1 MDTKETNEIRELKV
15 EELDEV
21 KGAGGLTVVR
31 PPPPTAGLRAIVGP
45 FSVGGSDFTTEG
57 DAPGGSAGGG
67 AGSKEYDG
75 NKWITF
81 EN

>member
-1 MDTKETNEIRELKV
+1 MDVKSEIRELNA

-21 KGAGGLTVVR
+21 QGAGGLTVVR
-31 PPPPTAGLRAIVGP
+31 PPPPTAGLKPTVGP

-57 DAPGGSAGGG
+57 GGGGGGST
-67 AGSKEYDG
+67 EYDG

-81 EN
+81 EK